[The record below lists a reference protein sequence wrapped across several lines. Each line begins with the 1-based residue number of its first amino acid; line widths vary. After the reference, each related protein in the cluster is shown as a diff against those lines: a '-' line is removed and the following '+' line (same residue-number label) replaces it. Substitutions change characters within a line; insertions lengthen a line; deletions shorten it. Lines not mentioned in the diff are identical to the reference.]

1 MTMASTAT
9 ALKSRMLTGW
19 TLQRIVFLGLG
30 SYLLIS
36 AVMSQLWLGAVMG
49 AYFAAMGLFAFGCA
63 GGACG
68 NAFSGGGNKQQPT
81 DVDLETIKIEFE
93 EIK

>member
-1 MTMASTAT
+1 
-9 ALKSRMLTGW
+9 
-19 TLQRIVFLGLG
+19 
-30 SYLLIS
+30 
-36 AVMSQLWLGAVMG
+36 MG

-68 NAFSGGGNKQQPT
+68 NAFSGSGNKQQPT